1 MKAKSSSSSSSSSF
15 SSVDTTDVEKK
26 LHELKNHPHLS
37 ASYIRSLVKQLTSS
51 ATTKQDP
58 SEENGFLSARH
69 QDPTRIITST
79 NSDEQPEN
87 PPPPQKRRPRRRR
100 TQTTKPYQERMLN
113 MAEARREIVTALK
126 LHRKA
131 REIKPARP
139 EFHPPGQPES
149 GFYSSYSWP
158 VSYAGLALP
167 GRALGLNLNLQDFD
181 KTAVFQYSG
190 ANPPSTDHEPP
201 STLASAATP
210 AAEVVG
216 FGRNVELAPAALDF
230 VESPFDEVMEFPGW
244 MSADESVNDL
254 ILPDA
259 YFQDRALPCMKIE
272 EIGGIDDGDW
282 LA

>member
-1 MKAKSSSSSSSSSF
+1 MKAKSSASSSSSSF
-15 SSVDTTDVEKK
+15 SSVDVEKK
-26 LHELKNHPHLS
+26 VDELKKYPHHLS

-51 ATTKQDP
+51 ATTTTKQDP
-58 SEENGFLSARH
+58 SEENGFLSRH
-69 QDPTRIITST
+69 QDPTRIISST

-87 PPPPQKRRPRRRR
+87 PPPQKRRPRRRR
-100 TQTTKPYQERMLN
+100 RTQTSKPYQEKMLN

-131 REIKPARP
+131 REIQPARP

-149 GFYSSYSWP
+149 GFYSWP
-158 VSYAGLALP
+158 VSCSGFALP

-201 STLASAATP
+201 STFASAATP
-210 AAEVVG
+210 AAAEVVG
-216 FGRNVELAPAALDF
+216 FVPPALDF

-244 MSADESVNDL
+244 MSADESVNDF
-254 ILPDA
+254 LPDA

>member
-15 SSVDTTDVEKK
+15 SYVDTTDVEKK
-26 LHELKNHPHLS
+26 IDELKKYPPHLS

-51 ATTKQDP
+51 ATTTTKQDP
-58 SEENGFLSARH
+58 SEENGFLSRH
-69 QDPTRIITST
+69 QDPTRITTST
-79 NSDEQPEN
+79 NSDENP

-100 TQTTKPYQERMLN
+100 RRTQTTKPYQEKMLN

-131 REIKPARP
+131 REIQPARP
-139 EFHPPGQPES
+139 EFHPPGRPEA

-181 KTAVFQYSG
+181 KTAVFQYSA
-190 ANPPSTDHEPP
+190 ANPPSTHESP
-201 STLASAATP
+201 STFASAA

-216 FGRNVELAPAALDF
+216 FVPPALDL

-244 MSADESVNDL
+244 MSAEESVNDF
-254 ILPDA
+254 LPDA